1 MIQMVNFPKIASYTF
16 SFLKANIAIP
26 SCNEP
31 HGTTVLLHQALENTN
46 PALANC
52 SAAHIYNLLKG
63 KINQHSAGL
72 CDVERL
78 EFVEEKKADER
89 CSGSVEEV

>member
-1 MIQMVNFPKIASYTF
+1 MQTF
-16 SFLKANIAIP
+16 L
-26 SCNEP
+26 
-31 HGTTVLLHQALENTN
+31 HQVVLLHQALENTN

-52 SAAHIYNLLKG
+52 STAHIYNLLKG

-78 EFVEEKKADER
+78 EFVEEKKADAAVA
-89 CSGSVEEV
+89 VEEV

>member
-1 MIQMVNFPKIASYTF
+1 MQWAPWHYCFVAS
-16 SFLKANIAIP
+16 SIRKK
-26 SCNEP
+26 
-31 HGTTVLLHQALENTN
+31 TN

-63 KINQHSAGL
+63 KINEHSAGL

-78 EFVEEKKADER
+78 EFVEEKKADDAAVAVV
-89 CSGSVEEV
+89 VEEV

>member
-1 MIQMVNFPKIASYTF
+1 MPA
-16 SFLKANIAIP
+16 
-26 SCNEP
+26 
-31 HGTTVLLHQALENTN
+31 TVLLHQALEKTN

-63 KINQHSAGL
+63 KINEHSAGL